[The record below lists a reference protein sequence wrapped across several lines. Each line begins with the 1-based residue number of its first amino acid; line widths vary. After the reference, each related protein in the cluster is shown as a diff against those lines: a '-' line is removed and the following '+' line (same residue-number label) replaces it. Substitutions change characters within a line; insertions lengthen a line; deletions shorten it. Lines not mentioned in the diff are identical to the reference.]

1 MRMGN
6 FQDKCPKIKDF
17 VSISKKVHKP
27 KILLL
32 VNLRELHSHFKHLPC
47 RGRNNDRSMDMVGHI
62 SLNVRPEF
70 SFFLKSGAVALFLL
84 NNGKIICLTYHE
96 RVGKCESDIDKHL

>member
-47 RGRNNDRSMDMVGHI
+47 RGRNNDRSMDMAGHI

-70 SFFLKSGAVALFLL
+70 SFFF
-84 NNGKIICLTYHE
+84 
-96 RVGKCESDIDKHL
+96 